1 MKRSEDKN
9 LYLNSLVRCINYIKI
24 KFSNM
29 VFENISL
36 HTGEVLETLTAQGDF
51 VVSITY
57 ERLQNID

>member
-1 MKRSEDKN
+1 
-9 LYLNSLVRCINYIKI
+9 
-24 KFSNM
+24 M